1 VHYILVSGMQ
11 NILVYQTQ
19 TYETLAQSSKRK
31 MQYELEQVYTRVNR
45 IRRNRGYSFEHVLV
59 QKLNS
64 NVWNAR
70 RLGGSSANL
79 PDIIAVNNKESVFLS
94 IEAKSGTSDSLYV
107 PSDQIQRCF
116 QIRDMFRVYKTAHV
130 ILAFKFMQKRRVRE
144 EGKTVYA
151 HRKLQEY
158 YKVADRYSKIK
169 DLPVIKCTYDGN
181 TFELRNNQSR
191 KCYLKDYV
199 MPF

>member
-1 VHYILVSGMQ
+1 MP

-19 TYETLAQSSKRK
+19 TYETLAPTNKRK
-31 MQYELEQVYTRVNR
+31 MQFELTQVYTRLNR

-59 QKLNS
+59 QKLNG

-79 PDIIAVNNKESVFLS
+79 PDIIAVNNKESIFLS
-94 IEAKSGTSDSLYV
+94 IEAKSGTSDNLYV

-116 QIRDMFRVYKTAHV
+116 QIRDMFQVYKTAHV
-130 ILAFKFMQKRRVRE
+130 ILAFKFMQKKRIRE
-144 EGKTVYA
+144 EGRTVYTR
-151 HRKLQEY
+151 RKLLEY
-158 YKVADRYSKIK
+158 YKIADRYSKIK
-169 DLPVIKCTYDGN
+169 DLPIIKCTYDGS
-181 TFELRNNQSR
+181 TYEIRNDQT
-191 KCYLKDYV
+191 KKIYLKDYV

>member
-1 VHYILVSGMQ
+1 MQ

-19 TYETLAQSSKRK
+19 TYEMLAPGNKRK
-31 MQYELEQVYTRVNR
+31 MQYELAQVYTRLNR

-59 QKLNS
+59 QKLNA

-79 PDIIAVNNKESVFLS
+79 PDIIAVNNKESIFLS
-94 IEAKSGTSDSLYV
+94 IEAKSGTSDNLYV

-116 QIRDMFRVYKTAHV
+116 QIRDMFQVYKTAHV

-144 EGKTVYA
+144 EGRTVYT

-158 YKVADRYSKIK
+158 YKIVDRYSKIK
-169 DLPVIKCTYDGN
+169 DLPVIRCAYDGS
-181 TFELRNNQSR
+181 TYEIRNDQTR
-191 KCYLKDYV
+191 KIYLKDYV

>member
-19 TYETLAQSSKRK
+19 TYETLAQSNKRK

-79 PDIIAVNNKESVFLS
+79 PDIIAVNNKESIFLS

>member
-1 VHYILVSGMQ
+1 MQ

-19 TYETLAQSSKRK
+19 TYETLAPSKRK
-31 MQYELEQVYTRVNR
+31 MQYELPQVYTRLNR

-59 QKLNS
+59 QKLNG

-79 PDIIAVNNKESVFLS
+79 PDIIAVNNKESIFLS
-94 IEAKSGTSDSLYV
+94 IEAKSGTSDNLYV

-116 QIRDMFRVYKTAHV
+116 QIRDMFQVYKTAHV
-130 ILAFKFMQKRRVRE
+130 ILAFKFMQKRRVRD
-144 EGKTVYA
+144 EGRTVYT

-158 YKVADRYSKIK
+158 YKIADRYSKSK
-169 DLPVIKCTYDGN
+169 DLPIIKCTYDGG
-181 TFELRNNQSR
+181 TFEIRNEQTR
-191 KCYLKDYV
+191 KIYLKDYI

>member
-1 VHYILVSGMQ
+1 MQDILAYQAQS
-11 NILVYQTQ
+11 YQTMIP
-19 TYETLAQSSKRK
+19 SKK
-31 MQYELEQVYTRVNR
+31 KTIQEDVVQFYTKLNR

-59 QKLNS
+59 QKLN
-64 NVWNAR
+64 NNNPWRAR

-79 PDIIAVNNKESVFLS
+79 PDIIAVNNKESIFLS
-94 IEAKSGTSDSLYV
+94 IEAKSGTADSLYV

-130 ILAFKFMQKRRVRE
+130 VLAFKFMQKRRIRE
-144 EGKTVYA
+144 EGKTVYI

-158 YKVADRYSKIK
+158 YKIADKYSRMKE
-169 DLPVIKCTYDGN
+169 LPVIKCTYDGN
-181 TFELRNNQSR
+181 TYEIRDSETR
-191 KCYLKDYV
+191 KCNLKSYT

>member
-1 VHYILVSGMQ
+1 MQ

-19 TYETLAQSSKRK
+19 TYETLAPTNKRK
-31 MQYELEQVYTRVNR
+31 MQFELTQVYTRLNR

-59 QKLNS
+59 QKLNG

-79 PDIIAVNNKESVFLS
+79 PDIIAVNNKESIFLS
-94 IEAKSGTSDSLYV
+94 IEAKSGTSDNLYV

-116 QIRDMFRVYKTAHV
+116 QIRDMFQVYKTAHV
-130 ILAFKFMQKRRVRE
+130 ILAFKFMQKKRIRE
-144 EGKTVYA
+144 EGRTVYTR
-151 HRKLQEY
+151 RKLQEY
-158 YKVADRYSKIK
+158 YKIADKYSRMNPAPI
-169 DLPVIKCTYDGN
+169 IKCTYDGR
-181 TFELRNNQSR
+181 TYELRNCQTNR
-191 KCYLKDYV
+191 CNLKDYI

>member
-1 VHYILVSGMQ
+1 MQ

-19 TYETLAQSSKRK
+19 TYETLPTANKRK
-31 MQYELEQVYTRVNR
+31 MQYELTEVYTRLNR

-59 QKLNS
+59 QKLNG

-79 PDIIAVNNKESVFLS
+79 PDIIAVNNKESIFLS
-94 IEAKSGTSDSLYV
+94 SEAKSGTSDNLYV

-116 QIRDMFRVYKTAHV
+116 QIRDMFQVYKTAHV
-130 ILAFKFMQKRRVRE
+130 ILAFKFMQKKRVRE
-144 EGKTVYA
+144 EGRTVYTR
-151 HRKLQEY
+151 RKLLEY
-158 YKVADRYSKIK
+158 YKIADRYSKIK
-169 DLPVIKCTYDGN
+169 DLPIIKCTYDGS
-181 TFELRNNQSR
+181 TYEIRNDQT
-191 KCYLKDYV
+191 KKIYLKDYV

>member
-1 VHYILVSGMQ
+1 MQ

-19 TYETLAQSSKRK
+19 TYETLAPTNKRK
-31 MQYELEQVYTRVNR
+31 MQYELTQVYTRLNR

-59 QKLNS
+59 QKLNG

-79 PDIIAVNNKESVFLS
+79 PDIIAVNNKESIFLS
-94 IEAKSGTSDSLYV
+94 IEAKSGTSDNLYV

-116 QIRDMFRVYKTAHV
+116 QIRDMFQVYKTAHV
-130 ILAFKFMQKRRVRE
+130 ILAFKFMQKKRVRE
-144 EGKTVYA
+144 EGRTVYTR
-151 HRKLQEY
+151 RKLLEY
-158 YKVADRYSKIK
+158 YKIADRYSKIK
-169 DLPVIKCTYDGN
+169 DLPIIKCTYDGS
-181 TFELRNNQSR
+181 TYEIRNDQT
-191 KCYLKDYV
+191 KKIFLKDYV

>member
-1 VHYILVSGMQ
+1 MQ

-19 TYETLAQSSKRK
+19 TYETLPPANKRK
-31 MQYELEQVYTRVNR
+31 MQYELTQVYTRLNR

-59 QKLNS
+59 QKLNG

-79 PDIIAVNNKESVFLS
+79 PDIIAVNNKESIFLS
-94 IEAKSGTSDSLYV
+94 IEAQSGTSDNLYV

-116 QIRDMFRVYKTAHV
+116 QIRDMFQVYKTSHV
-130 ILAFKFMQKRRVRE
+130 ILAFKFMQKKRVRE
-144 EGKTVYA
+144 EGRTVYTR
-151 HRKLQEY
+151 RKLLEY
-158 YKVADRYSKIK
+158 YKIADRYSKIK
-169 DLPVIKCTYDGN
+169 DLPIIKCTYDGS
-181 TFELRNNQSR
+181 TYEIRNDQT
-191 KCYLKDYV
+191 KKIYLKDYV

>member
-1 VHYILVSGMQ
+1 MQ

-19 TYETLAQSSKRK
+19 AYETLAPTNKRK
-31 MQYELEQVYTRVNR
+31 MQFELTQVYTRLNR

-59 QKLNS
+59 QKLNG

-79 PDIIAVNNKESVFLS
+79 PDIIAVNNKESIFLS
-94 IEAKSGTSDSLYV
+94 IEAKSGTSDNLYV

-116 QIRDMFRVYKTAHV
+116 QIRDMFQVYKTAHV
-130 ILAFKFMQKRRVRE
+130 ILAFKFMQKKRIRE
-144 EGKTVYA
+144 EGRTVYTR
-151 HRKLQEY
+151 RKLLEY
-158 YKVADRYSKIK
+158 YKIADRYSKIK
-169 DLPVIKCTYDGN
+169 DLPIIKCTYDGS
-181 TFELRNNQSR
+181 TYEIRNDQT
-191 KCYLKDYV
+191 KKIYLKDYV

>member
-1 VHYILVSGMQ
+1 MP

-19 TYETLAQSSKRK
+19 AYETLAPTNKRK
-31 MQYELEQVYTRVNR
+31 MQFELTQVYTRLNR

-59 QKLNS
+59 QKLNG

-79 PDIIAVNNKESVFLS
+79 PDIIAVNNKESIFLS
-94 IEAKSGTSDSLYV
+94 IEAKSGTSDNLYV

-116 QIRDMFRVYKTAHV
+116 QIRDMFQVYKTAHV
-130 ILAFKFMQKRRVRE
+130 ILAFKFMQKKRIRE
-144 EGKTVYA
+144 EGRTVYTR
-151 HRKLQEY
+151 RKLLEY
-158 YKVADRYSKIK
+158 YKIADRYSKIK
-169 DLPVIKCTYDGN
+169 DLPIIKCTYDGS
-181 TFELRNNQSR
+181 TYEIRNDQT
-191 KCYLKDYV
+191 KKIYLKDYV

>member
-1 VHYILVSGMQ
+1 MQ
-11 NILVYQTQ
+11 NILVYQAQ
-19 TYETLAQSSKRK
+19 TYETLEPANKRK
-31 MQYELEQVYTRVNR
+31 IQYELEHVYTRLNR

-59 QKLNS
+59 QKLS
-64 NVWNAR
+64 RNVWNAR

-79 PDIIAVNNKESVFLS
+79 PDIIAVNNKESIFLS

-116 QIRDMFRVYKTAHV
+116 QIRDMFQVYKTAHV

-144 EGKTVYA
+144 EGKTVYT

-169 DLPVIKCTYDGN
+169 DLPIIKCTYDGS
-181 TFELRNNQSR
+181 TFEMRNNQTR
-191 KCYLKDYV
+191 KCYLKDYI